1 MQTTEIFNRLI
12 DVAKYSVVIQ
22 SVDEIKPDSRFV
34 DHLGFDSL
42 DQIEVLMDVE
52 EEFGIEIS
60 DEEAETIVTV
70 GDAVALVQAKLMPNA
85 KY

>member
-1 MQTTEIFNRLI
+1 MQTTVIFNRLI
-12 DVAKYSVVIQ
+12 DVAKHWAVIQ

-42 DQIEVLMDVE
+42 DQLEVLMEVE
-52 EEFGIEIS
+52 KEFGIEIS

-70 GDAVALVQAKLMPNA
+70 GDAVALVQAKLAPNA
-85 KY
+85 